1 MIFADDAKKKSEY
14 DKIKKSEHDAIYNHR
29 LTEFTRG
36 NNDKNAFMFVYV
48 IEKSYS
54 GAILWV
60 NNHYFI

>member
-36 NNDKNAFMFVYV
+36 NNDKNAFMLL
-48 IEKSYS
+48 K
-54 GAILWV
+54 
-60 NNHYFI
+60 NHTAVLYFG